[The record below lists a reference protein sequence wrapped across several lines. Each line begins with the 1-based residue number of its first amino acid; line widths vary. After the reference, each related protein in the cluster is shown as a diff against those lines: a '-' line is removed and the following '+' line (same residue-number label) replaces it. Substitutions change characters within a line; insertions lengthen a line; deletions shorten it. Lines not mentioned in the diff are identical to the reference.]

1 MSDKLASP
9 SSSSNGGGTTTSSN
23 QTPPHAQR
31 NKSGPAVPRDE
42 NNYLE
47 VRQQPPTY
55 VFADEI
61 FDIYVGLEVT
71 RLTADSPPTGTAVE
85 LTACLLSHPSNDATA
100 AAEAAAKDIGH
111 LVLLGNSTSPD
122 GNSND
127 DNNNHTVSTSKPCRL
142 RCKIQLLDSNNI
154 SPLVRRDKRLSCL
167 ISISARDGV
176 HGIASTTTTVI
187 HVVNYKL
194 RIAMDSNW
202 SNIWYK
208 DEGGRDKSMEVVAE
222 LYSHDNV
229 QHRERIPLRLTLYYS
244 PQDGTSDSGSHH
256 DLVKVTNQ
264 EILRSL
270 GSSSKLYTDKSTGKA
285 TVRFRIE
292 DVSKNHQGQ
301 DFVLQ
306 IAPDYR
312 KGFLDVAPGLTP
324 SVSVRSKRNKRQR
337 TSTAGGGRSERRG
350 SSPVEHSHTSSGDG
364 GRSVYAEQPGRSV
377 WGQEGIATTD
387 PARLRE
393 AIQSI
398 VHWTEEVVNGLYPL
412 QWQILGYAQRPD
424 GSPDYSRPHYS
435 MNNPNACI
443 SRVLA
448 TYAESTRENLWV
460 LSQAVEQ
467 AANNQVQPG
476 SRDAYGR
483 HSPDNSYAV
492 PPPHTLPPP
501 AHAHATAHTPP
512 GMIPPPQAAAAMGG
526 ISVPGGMHPSI
537 ASEAFRPK
545 MPMGEPHPHQYS
557 HGHQAT
563 QQHHGVHMPYASPQ
577 GRGHPQ
583 AYPPSQHAMHHP
595 YYQRQMPTQ
604 SRRVLNDSESNLQ
617 PEPFPP
623 ASIQAIGDAG
633 SPPSHRDSPS
643 RLAQQAYRRQ
653 DVDARDDLQSR
664 ESEVEF
670 VLAKEYK
677 ALRTGERL
685 GFPAYT
691 SSREIVGFYR
701 ESRTKVGVGEFTP
714 ISRHSQDF
722 GPMEIMQASEI
733 LEEAIAKKSSAV
745 HALKD
750 WGSIANL
757 IDHALVY
764 DWTKDIS
771 ATGGTGHSQSGSEEG
786 E

>member
-9 SSSSNGGGTTTSSN
+9 SSSSNGGGTTSSSN

-31 NKSGPAVPRDE
+31 NSNTIGPLGADAHG
-42 NNYLE
+42 NYLE
-47 VRQQPPTY
+47 VRQQPPSY

-61 FDIYVGLEVT
+61 FDIFVGLEVT

-85 LTACLLSHPSNDATA
+85 LTACLLAHPGNNSTA
-100 AAEAAAKDIGH
+100 AAEAASRDIGH
-111 LVLLGNSTSPD
+111 LVVLDTTSSPD
-122 GNSND
+122 GNSH
-127 DNNNHTVSTSKPCRL
+127 DNTSNTVVSTSKPCRL
-142 RCKIQLLDSNNI
+142 RCKIQLQDNNSI
-154 SPLVRRDKRLSCL
+154 RRDKRVSCL
-167 ISISARDGV
+167 ISISTRDGA
-176 HGIASTTTTVI
+176 HGITSTTTTVI

-194 RIAMDSNW
+194 RIAIDSNW

-208 DEGGRDKSMEVVAE
+208 DEGGRDKSMEAVAE
-222 LYSHDNV
+222 VYSHDNV
-229 QHRERIPLRLTLYYS
+229 QHRERVPLRLTLYYS
-244 PQDGTSDSGSHH
+244 PPDGIGGSGLHH

-337 TSTAGGGRSERRG
+337 TSTVGGGRSERRG

-364 GRSVYAEQPGRSV
+364 GRSSFAEQPGRSV
-377 WGQEGIATTD
+377 WGQEGTATTD

-393 AIQSI
+393 AMQSI

-412 QWQILGYAQRPD
+412 QWQILGYAQHPD

-435 MNNPNACI
+435 MSNPNACI
-443 SRVLA
+443 SRFLA

-467 AANNQVQPG
+467 AANSQMQPG
-476 SRDAYGR
+476 SRDGYGH

-492 PPPHTLPPP
+492 PPAHRGHILPPLPPP
-501 AHAHATAHTPP
+501 THSPP
-512 GMIPPPQAAAAMGG
+512 GMIPPPQAATAMGG
-526 ISVPGGMHPSI
+526 ISAPSGMHPSI

-545 MPMGEPHPHQYS
+545 MPMGEPHPHQ
-557 HGHQAT
+557 
-563 QQHHGVHMPYASPQ
+563 HHHSQRGGHMPYASPQ

-583 AYPPSQHAMHHP
+583 SHPPSQHAMHHP
-595 YYQRQMPTQ
+595 YYQHQMPTQ
-604 SRRVLNDSESNLQ
+604 SRRVHNDSESNLQ
-617 PEPFPP
+617 PEPFQPP
-623 ASIQAIGDAG
+623 VIQPIGDAG

-643 RLAQQAYRRQ
+643 RMPQQAYRRQ
-653 DVDARDDLQSR
+653 DSEERSR

-691 SSREIVGFYR
+691 ASREIVGFYR
-701 ESRTKVGVGEFTP
+701 ESRIKVGVGEFTP